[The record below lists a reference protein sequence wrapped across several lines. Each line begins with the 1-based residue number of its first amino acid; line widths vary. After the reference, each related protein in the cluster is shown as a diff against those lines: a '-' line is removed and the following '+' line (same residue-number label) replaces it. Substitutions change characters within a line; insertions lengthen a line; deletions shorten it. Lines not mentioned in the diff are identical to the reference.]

1 MGQRNCHPQ
10 PGDLIAINRPG
21 YQHWALYVGDGYVI
35 HVTGVNSG
43 SVEGRSSSKFVRAQ
57 VKKQLLKDVAGKNK
71 WRVNNK
77 YDCLCPPF
85 SVRKIIQCAECWVDM
100 EVPYN
105 VLSRNCEHFVTLLRY
120 GVALSDQATVAGDI
134 TGNAKITLAFLAV
147 AGIGAA
153 VGSFLPGVTVAA
165 AAAIA
170 VSRIFSDAVPRR

>member
-77 YDCLCPPF
+77 YDRSYTPF
-85 SVRKIIQCAECWVDM
+85 PVKYIIHRAESCIDRNVT
-100 EVPYN
+100 YN
-105 VLSRNCEHFVTLLRY
+105 VLSSNCEHFVTLLRY
-120 GVALSDQATVAGDI
+120 GVALSDQV
-134 TGNAKITLAFLAV
+134 
-147 AGIGAA
+147 
-153 VGSFLPGVTVAA
+153 
-165 AAAIA
+165 
-170 VSRIFSDAVPRR
+170 